1 MENEKTKK
9 QEELQ
14 SRRHFY
20 KKTVKGVLPIIGAI
34 VLANSPLLAKADKI
48 EMGCTGTCYGT
59 CKGSCEGCRYTC
71 TGDCKNACTSC
82 RYTCSGGCKNTSR

>member
-1 MENEKTKK
+1 MENEETKK

-14 SRRHFY
+14 SRRDFF

-48 EMGCTGTCYGT
+48 EMRCTGTCYGT